1 MTMLKKILIGA
12 AGLVA
17 LTIVVVLILAAMK
30 PDEFRVERS
39 ATINASADKI
49 FPLINDLHAF
59 GTWSPYEKMDPNM
72 VRRYEGPSSDV
83 GAVYG
88 WSGNGNAGEG
98 QMEIAESVP
107 DEKVL
112 MKLDFSKP
120 FEAHNM
126 VNFSLAPDG
135 DATKVTWT
143 MYGPVTF
150 LPKIMHVIFDMDK
163 MVGGQFEEGLQNLKA
178 VAER

>member
-1 MTMLKKILIGA
+1 MLKKILLGM
-12 AGLVA
+12 AGLVG

-39 ATINASADKI
+39 ITINAGADKI
-49 FPLINDLHAF
+49 YPLINDLHAF
-59 GTWSPYEKMDPNM
+59 GTWSPYEKMDPSM
-72 VRRYEGPSSDV
+72 QRRYEGPPAGV

-98 QMEIAESVP
+98 QMQIAEAVP
-107 DEKVL
+107 VEKVV

-126 VNFSLAPDG
+126 VEFSLAPEG
-135 DATKVTWT
+135 EATKVTWA

-150 LPKIMHVIFDMDK
+150 LPKIMHVIFDMDE
-163 MVGGQFEEGLQNLKA
+163 MVGGQFEEGLQNLKTI
-178 VAER
+178 AEK

>member
-1 MTMLKKILIGA
+1 
-12 AGLVA
+12 
-17 LTIVVVLILAAMK
+17 
-30 PDEFRVERS
+30 
-39 ATINASADKI
+39 
-49 FPLINDLHAF
+49 LINDLHAF
-59 GTWSPYEKMDPNM
+59 GTWSPYEKMDQSM
-72 VRRYEGPSSDV
+72 ERRYEGPSAGV

-98 QMEIAESVP
+98 QMEIVEAVTN
-107 DEKVL
+107 EKVV

-126 VNFSLAPDG
+126 VEFSLAPEG
-135 DATKVTWT
+135 DATKVTWA

-150 LPKIMHVIFDMDK
+150 IPKIIHVIFDMEE

-178 VAER
+178 AAEK